1 MFGLLLVIF
10 VIDIILLIVVILL
23 QSGSGAQS
31 GMFGNDLAMGAFGA
45 KTSEVMIKA
54 TKWMVGIF
62 FAVCFLM
69 AYIKVQEYKGLVR
82 TRNTQQIEHQRQAAE
97 QQSNANAASNA
108 AAATNGTPS
117 MLPNAVSTNLPPL
130 SK

>member
-10 VIDIILLIVVILL
+10 IIDIVLLLVVILL

-45 KTSEVMIKA
+45 KSSEVMVKA

-62 FAVCFLM
+62 FVTCFLM
-69 AYIKVQEYKGLVR
+69 GFIKVQEYKGLVR
-82 TRNTQQIEHQRQAAE
+82 DRKAQQVEQQQRQAPV
-97 QQSNANAASNA
+97 
-108 AAATNGTPS
+108 ATNTVSNVGVAGTNGAS
-117 MLPNAVSTNLPPL
+117 VLPVETNLPL
-130 SK
+130 SR